1 MGKRTKVRKTG
12 QTRWGARADALCT
25 YKLSFN
31 VILKALEVLDNM
43 QDSEARGFIN
53 SVLKF
58 EFLIALIDCE
68 WLIQF
73 IVPLT
78 NYLQGSDLNLL
89 QVHTQ
94 AKVVI

>member
-1 MGKRTKVRKTG
+1 MVCIYIFHCVTV
-12 QTRWGARADALCT
+12 QAEN
-25 YKLSFN
+25 KLSFD

-58 EFLIALIDCE
+58 EFIIALID
-68 WLIQF
+68 
-73 IVPLT
+73 T
-78 NYLQGSDLNLL
+78 NYPQGGDLNLL

>member
-1 MGKRTKVRKTG
+1 MGKRTKVRKIG

-25 YKLSFN
+25 YKLSFD

-43 QDSEARGFIN
+43 QNSEARGFIN

-58 EFLIALIDCE
+58 EFISALID
-68 WLIQF
+68 
-73 IVPLT
+73 T
-78 NYLQGSDLNLL
+78 NYLQGGDLNLL
-89 QVHTQ
+89 QVHRQ